1 MHQNSNTTR
10 NDPEYDTIE
19 KSAGRS
25 PRFYWT
31 SAALFAVAFA
41 SLMFSNWYTNQ
52 AINASEPVKKT
63 VYSEDQGKAL
73 LHEAGGIV
81 AKILVRDGQK
91 VKAGDTLLILDGDR
105 ITAPRDGAIVGL
117 KVKAPGDVINPGA
130 TVLVIVPMPVLAL
143 KT

>member
-1 MHQNSNTTR
+1 MHQNSNATR
-10 NDPEYDTIE
+10 NDPQYDAI
-19 KSAGRS
+19 KKPAGRS

-41 SLMFSNWYTNQ
+41 SMAFSNWYTSQ
-52 AINASEPVKKT
+52 SISASAPVSKT
-63 VYSEDQGKAL
+63 IYSEDQGKAL

-81 AKILVRDGQK
+81 AKILVREGQK
-91 VKAGDTLLILDGDR
+91 VKAGDTLLILDGDK

-130 TVLVIVPMPVLAL
+130 TVLVIVPMPVLTL